1 MDDDIGALSL
11 DSGAKHFVALRFYEI
26 LFECLITQEG
36 LVSNLRFVI
45 QTDENCVI
53 KCVVR
58 VKDAM
63 NFCAVANQLS
73 LLSIEIGWLSL

>member
-1 MDDDIGALSL
+1 MISEHLLL
-11 DSGAKHFVALRFYEI
+11 DSGAKHLITRRFYEVF
-26 LFECLITQEG
+26 FERLVITEG

-53 KCVVR
+53 NIKCVVR
-58 VKDAM
+58 VKDRM
-63 NFCAVANQLS
+63 NFCAVAQQLS